1 MDLIKIKKALISVS
15 DKKNLDKILKTLQ
28 EYNVEILSTGGTF
41 KYIRDLGYQCTE
53 VSDYTKSQEI
63 LDGRVKTLHPKIHAG
78 LLAKADNKEHIN
90 QISKQNI
97 DFINLLI
104 VNLYPFEKKLL
115 ENANEEVLVEN
126 IDIGGPSMLRSAAK
140 NYKFTTVIS
149 DPEQYDECINEL
161 NKTLGST
168 SLNFRKKMSTNAFL
182 ETAYYDSII
191 SNWMNKEQSK
201 FPKKITISGSIQ
213 SELRYGENPHQQA
226 SIYNINY
233 KKDLLNDIKQLQG
246 KELSYNNYLDMYAAV
261 SISKCLDNAKKTC
274 VIVKHNNPCGCA
286 ASDNLSN
293 AYKLALNADTI
304 SAFGGVVC
312 FNDEIDKK
320 LAEKLSNSFYEIII
334 SNKFT
339 NDALDIFKKKKNL
352 RLIKIKNH
360 LEEKLIYNII
370 GEKILIQDKDIKEL
384 RNEDLK
390 IVTKIK
396 PTKKQIEDLK
406 FAFNI
411 CRFVKSNA
419 IVIVKNKQSLG
430 IGAGQT
436 NRLASSKI
444 ACQNAKLFFKKK
456 VKNSVAASDAFFPF
470 ADGLKELI
478 KLGVKSIIQP
488 GGSIKDNEVIKAAD
502 KAKISMIFT
511 SIRNFKH

>member
-15 DKKNLDKILKTLQ
+15 DKKNLDKILKTLH

-41 KYIRDLGYQCTE
+41 KYIKDLGYQCTE

-63 LDGRVKTLHPKIHAG
+63 LDGRVKTLHPKIHGG

-90 QISKQNI
+90 QISKENI
-97 DFINLLI
+97 DLINLLI
-104 VNLYPFEKKLL
+104 VNLYPFEKKFL
-115 ENANEEVLVEN
+115 ENANEETLVEN

-140 NYKFTTVIS
+140 NFKFTTVIS
-149 DPEQYDECINEL
+149 DPEQYDECMNEIIK
-161 NKTLGST
+161 NQGST
-168 SLNFRKKMSTNAFL
+168 TLNFRKKMSTDAFL

-191 SNWMNKEQSK
+191 SNWMNKEQNK
-201 FPKKITISGSIQ
+201 YPKKITISGSIQ
-213 SELRYGENPHQQA
+213 NELRYGENPHQTA

-233 KKDLLNDIKQLQG
+233 KKDLLNGIEQLHG
-246 KELSYNNYLDMYAAV
+246 KELSYNNYLDMYAAI
-261 SISKCLDNAKKTC
+261 SISKYLDSTKKTC

-286 ASDNLSN
+286 ASNNLSN
-293 AYKLALNADTI
+293 AYKLALDADPI
-304 SAFGGVVC
+304 SAFGGVIC
-312 FNDEIDKK
+312 FNDVIDKK
-320 LAEKLSNSFYEIII
+320 LAEKLSDTFYEIII

-339 NDALDIFKKKKNL
+339 NDALDVFRKKKNL
-352 RLIKIKNH
+352 ILIITKNYM
-360 LEEKLIYNII
+360 EEKLTYNVI
-370 GEKILIQDKDIKEL
+370 GEKILIQDKDIKKL
-384 RNEDLK
+384 KNEDLK
-390 IVTKIK
+390 VVTQIQ

-411 CRFVKSNA
+411 CKFVKSNA
-419 IVIVKNKQSLG
+419 IVIVKNSQSLG

-444 ACQNAKLFFKKK
+444 ACQNAKLFFKNN

-470 ADGLKELI
+470 ADGLRELV

-488 GGSIKDNEVIKAAD
+488 GGSIKDSEVIKAAN

-511 SIRNFKH
+511 GIRNFKH

>member
-41 KYIRDLGYQCTE
+41 KYIKDLGYQCTE

-63 LDGRVKTLHPKIHAG
+63 LDGRVKTLHPKIHGG

-90 QISKQNI
+90 QISKENI
-97 DFINLLI
+97 DLINLLI

-115 ENANEEVLVEN
+115 EDANEEILFEN

-149 DPEQYDECINEL
+149 DAEQYDECINEL
-161 NKTLGST
+161 TKNQGST

-191 SNWMNKEQSK
+191 SNWMNNGQNK

-213 SELRYGENPHQQA
+213 NELRYGENPHQQA

-233 KKDLLNDIKQLQG
+233 KKDLLNGIEQLQG
-246 KELSYNNYLDMYAAV
+246 KELSYNNYLDMYAAI
-261 SISKCLDNAKKTC
+261 SILKYLDNTKKIC

-286 ASDNLSN
+286 ASNNLSN
-293 AYKLALNADTI
+293 AYKLALNADPI
-304 SAFGGVVC
+304 SAFGGSCC

-320 LAEKLSNSFYEIII
+320 LAEKLLDTFYEIII

-339 NDALDIFKKKKNL
+339 NDALDVFKKKKNL
-352 RLIKIKNH
+352 RLVITKH
-360 LEEKLIYNII
+360 HMEEKLTYNII
-370 GEKILIQDKDIKEL
+370 GEKILIQDKDIKDLQDENL
-384 RNEDLK
+384 RV
-390 IVTKIK
+390 VTKIK

-419 IVIVKNKQSLG
+419 IVVAKNSQSLG
-430 IGAGQT
+430 IGTGQT

-444 ACQNAKLFFKKK
+444 ACQNAKLFFKNN

-470 ADGLKELI
+470 ADGLKELV

-511 SIRNFKH
+511 GIRNFKH

>member
-15 DKKNLDKILKTLQ
+15 DKKNLDKILMTLQ

-41 KYIRDLGYQCTE
+41 KYIKDLGYQCTE

-63 LDGRVKTLHPKIHAG
+63 LDGRVKTLHPKIYGG

-90 QISKQNI
+90 QISKENT
-97 DFINLLI
+97 DLINLLI

-115 ENANEEVLVEN
+115 EDANEEILVEN
-126 IDIGGPSMLRSAAK
+126 IDIGGPSMLRAAAK
-140 NYKFTTVIS
+140 NYKFATVIS
-149 DPEQYDECINEL
+149 DPDQYDECINEL
-161 NKTLGST
+161 NKNQGST

-191 SNWMNKEQSK
+191 SNWMNKERSK

-213 SELRYGENPHQQA
+213 NELRYGENPHQQA
-226 SIYNINY
+226 SVYNINY
-233 KKDLLNDIKQLQG
+233 KKDLLYGINQLQG
-246 KELSYNNYLDMYAAV
+246 KELSYNNYLDMYAAI
-261 SISKCLDNAKKTC
+261 SISKYLDNTKKIC

-286 ASDNLSN
+286 VSNNLSN
-293 AYKLALNADTI
+293 AYKLALDADPI

-312 FNDEIDKK
+312 FNDEINKE
-320 LAEKLSNSFYEIII
+320 LSEKLSNTFYEIII

-339 NDALDIFKKKKNL
+339 KEALDVFKKKKNI
-352 RLIKIKNH
+352 RLIINKNYK
-360 LEEKLIYNII
+360 EERLTYNII
-370 GEKILIQDKDIKEL
+370 GEKILIQDKDIKDLQDKDL
-384 RNEDLK
+384 RV
-390 IVTKIK
+390 VTKIK
-396 PTKKQIEDLK
+396 PTKRQIADLK

-411 CRFVKSNA
+411 CKFVKSNA
-419 IVIVKNKQSLG
+419 IVIAKNSQTLG
-430 IGAGQT
+430 IGSGQT

-444 ACQNAKLFFKKK
+444 ACQNAKLFFKNE

-478 KLGVKSIIQP
+478 KLGIKSIIQP
-488 GGSIKDNEVIKAAD
+488 GGSLKDYEVIKAAN

-511 SIRNFKH
+511 GIRNFKH